1 MAMQVT
7 AEMLRVL
14 RGEKPHALG
23 NPDLWP
29 KLAHLR

>member
-1 MAMQVT
+1 VT

-14 RGEKPHALG
+14 RGEKPHVLA

-29 KLAHLR
+29 RLGHLK